1 MSIKILVLGVTLL
14 FMIPFGNNFVV
25 YTSGT
30 TYNYSAINQKNIVGN
45 NTKEDL
51 LVACYNTTTVLFGD
65 GTGGFSQKEEYP
77 KGDGQADIITQNFNG
92 DEYSDYAVTSYW
104 DDVVTV
110 YINDGLGGF
119 LNSTEYPV
127 GAGVT
132 ALDCGDLNEDG
143 FLDIIACN
151 FEDTNSMTIL
161 FGDGSGRFG
170 DRIDFF
176 NKGLLTDLVV
186 TDFDEDNHLDVAVI
200 QFPMQTMFVLFG
212 DGSGTFPVYDTYPV
226 GVDPYQ
232 ITCGDINKD
241 GSTDIIVTNYDQ
253 YDVGSIKV
261 LLNDGAGVFT
271 NQFEYLA
278 GLGTSGIVTDFFNE
292 DEFLDVAVTNF
303 IDGTIIVFINDGE
316 GGLENLQEIFV
327 GSMPYQICSVDLNG
341 DSVKDLAIAVSEE
354 DTVCILLGTG
364 AGMFLLHS
372 YQSVG
377 ETPYAIAAANVNPTA
392 GNPLLTIDIQKNKV
406 IVTNTGDADA
416 EYITGHINISGG
428 ILRLIHEQESFS
440 SEILSVNQKLEKNLP
455 SVFGLGPLQ
464 IEVWVEASNSE
475 RIQQSVEGFIVL
487 FWVLLPS

>member
-1 MSIKILVLGVTLL
+1 MSIKILTLGVTFL

-25 YTSGT
+25 YASGT
-30 TYNYSAINQKNIVGN
+30 THNFTAINQQNIVGN

-51 LVACYNTTTVLFGD
+51 LVASYDTTTVLFGD
-65 GTGGFSQKEEYP
+65 GTGGFPKKEEYP
-77 KGDGQADIITQNFNG
+77 KGDGQADIVTQDFNS

-104 DDVVTV
+104 SDVVTV

-119 LNSTEYPV
+119 SNSTEYPV

-151 FEDTNSMTIL
+151 FDDMNSITIL

-170 DRIDFF
+170 DRTDFF
-176 NKGLLTDLVV
+176 NEGLLTDIVV
-186 TDFDEDNHLDVAVI
+186 TDFDNDIHLDVAVT
-200 QFPMQTMFVLFG
+200 QFPMQTMFVLIG
-212 DGSGTFPVYDTYPV
+212 DGSGTFPDYDIYPV

-232 ITCGDINKD
+232 ITCGDINND
-241 GSTDIIVTNYDQ
+241 GSSDIIVTNYNQ
-253 YDVGSIKV
+253 YDAGSIKV
-261 LLNDGAGVFT
+261 LFNDGTGVFT
-271 NQFEYLA
+271 SQFEYPA
-278 GLGTSGIVTDFFNE
+278 GLGTSGIVTDFFND

-303 IDGTIIVFINDGE
+303 IDGTLIVFINDGE

-327 GSMPYQICSVDLNG
+327 GSMPYQVCSVDLNC

-364 AGMFLLHS
+364 AGMFLPNS

-377 ETPYAIAAANVNPTA
+377 ETPYAIAAADVNPTV
-392 GNPLLTIDIQKNKV
+392 GTPVLTIDIQKNKV

-416 EYITGHINISGG
+416 ENIMGQINLSGG
-428 ILRLIHEQESFS
+428 ILRLIHKQESFS
-440 SEILSVNQKLEKNLP
+440 SEILSVDQNLETTLP
-455 SVFGLGPLQ
+455 SVFGLGPLKM
-464 IEVWVEASNSE
+464 EVWVEASNSE
-475 RIQQSVEGFIVL
+475 RVQQSVEGFIVF
-487 FWVLLPS
+487 FWILLKS